1 MTNAGRYAVPGSAA
15 IETCAY
21 VRADILRQSSDR
33 PAIHSTLSAPD
44 VSWTVFDTLRFAD
57 RLKNSGFES
66 QQAEGL
72 ARALG
77 DEFGNVVAHLVT
89 KSHFDS
95 EIGAVRSE
103 IGTMSERVGALD
115 YKVDALGE
123 RLDARIDALDYKV
136 DALGARLDSKVD
148 ALDCKVDA
156 LGERL
161 DAKFD
166 ALDCK
171 VDSLGARLDSK
182 VDALDY
188 RVDSLDGKL
197 GARIDSLGIQLKFV
211 FAMLA
216 LLLAL
221 GLVDT
226 VPRILG

>member
-1 MTNAGRYAVPGSAA
+1 MSR
-15 IETCAY
+15 
-21 VRADILRQSSDR
+21 
-33 PAIHSTLSAPD
+33 
-44 VSWTVFDTLRFAD
+44 TVFDTLRFAD
-57 RLKNSGFES
+57 RLKDSGFEN

-77 DEFGNVVAHLVT
+77 DEFDNVVAHVAT

-103 IGTMSERVGALD
+103 IGTLSERF
-115 YKVDALGE
+115 
-123 RLDARIDALDYKV
+123 DALDYKV
-136 DALGARLDSKVD
+136 DAMGARID
-148 ALDCKVDA
+148 A
-156 LGERL
+156 R
-161 DAKFD
+161 
-166 ALDCK
+166 
-171 VDSLGARLDSK
+171 

-188 RVDSLDGKL
+188 KVDALDGKL
-197 GARIDSLGIQLKFV
+197 GARIDSLGTQLRFV